1 VSIEEGD
8 KLSFDV
14 NSLKFDQAGLLPAI
28 IQDAASG
35 EVVMLAYMNKT
46 AVEKTLATKE
56 TWFWS
61 RSRQELWH
69 KGETSGNVQ
78 KVLEVLYDCD
88 RDTLLVKVVQ
98 NGAACHEGYFTCF
111 HNRIEEDGSVTVV
124 GERMFDPNEV
134 YKKK

>member
-1 VSIEEGD
+1 M
-8 KLSFDV
+8 SFDV

>member
-1 VSIEEGD
+1 
-8 KLSFDV
+8 LSFDV

-28 IQDAASG
+28 VQDKASG

-69 KGETSGNVQ
+69 KGATSGNVQ

-98 NGAACHEGYFTCF
+98 NGAACHEGYFSCF

-124 GERMFDPNEV
+124 GEKMFDPDEV

>member
-1 VSIEEGD
+1 M
-8 KLSFDV
+8 SFDV

-28 IQDAASG
+28 VQDKASG

-69 KGETSGNVQ
+69 KGATSGNVQ

-98 NGAACHEGYFTCF
+98 NGAACHEGYFSCF

-124 GERMFDPNEV
+124 GEKMFDPDEV

>member
-1 VSIEEGD
+1 M
-8 KLSFDV
+8 SFDV

-28 IQDAASG
+28 VQDKASG

-69 KGETSGNVQ
+69 KGATSGNVQ

-88 RDTLLVKVVQ
+88 RDTLLVIVVQ

-124 GERMFDPNEV
+124 GEKMFDPDEV